1 MKKMVQHTAKL
12 AIADQYEV
20 RYDLSNVDMFHDI
33 ENHSQSFEW
42 YYVSV
47 SLYDILNVISRTFQF
62 SSQNDGER
70 YNCDREAV

>member
-1 MKKMVQHTAKL
+1 
-12 AIADQYEV
+12 
-20 RYDLSNVDMFHDI
+20 MFHDI